1 MMTEEKIYIPKKKGI
16 LYGLILI
23 LPQEKRFKRDVPGWS
38 YLDTS
43 LTVKRCLQ

>member
-1 MMTEEKIYIPKKKGI
+1 MTEEKIYVPKKGDI
-16 LYGLILI
+16 VWIDLI
-23 LPQEKRFKRDVPGWS
+23 LPQEKRFKRDVLGWS